1 MEDYLKAVFGNNVT
15 LKKLNVS
22 LPLYLKSLYDIYDL
36 YIFDKRLVL
45 MQVKGDC
52 ANIANLRKQIAAV
65 ENICGTMAVISLD
78 YITPAM
84 RKRLVNEKIQF
95 IVPQKQIFL
104 PYCGIAL
111 SEQYPNKTEKPKCFS
126 AKTQLLFA
134 ALCYN
139 KELVNYTYAEIAE
152 RLNTNNMAI
161 SRAVKELDML
171 GLVSTKSKGTAK
183 SIHPVASGRDLF
195 ERGKQYLITPV
206 SKRILVKTDDVRG
219 LCYAGTSALAM
230 QTMLND
236 DGNIYAVDK
245 SKGKLYKTY
254 PEEYMGDSDI
264 SMVELWKYDPM
275 VLSENGVV
283 DFISLYASLQNNG
296 DERIQSAL
304 EELEDNHK
312 W

>member
-15 LKKLNVS
+15 LEKIDVS
-22 LPLYLKSLYDIYDL
+22 LPLYLKSLYDMYDL
-36 YIFDKRLVL
+36 YIFDERLVL
-45 MQVKGDC
+45 MRVKGDC
-52 ANIANLRKQIAAV
+52 ANVANLRKHIAAV

-78 YITPAM
+78 YITPVM

-104 PYCGIAL
+104 PYCGIVL
-111 SEQYPNKTEKPKCFS
+111 SEQYPNKIEKPKYFS
-126 AKTQLLFA
+126 AKTQMLFA

-152 RLNTNNMAI
+152 KLNTNSMAI

-171 GLVSTKSKGTAK
+171 GLVSTEPKGTAK
-183 SIHPVASGRDLF
+183 RIHPVASGGDLF

-236 DGNIYAVDK
+236 GGNIYAADK
-245 SKGKLYKTY
+245 SKGKLYTSY

-275 VLSENGVV
+275 VFSENGVV
-283 DFISLYASLQNNG
+283 DFISLYASLQNND

-304 EELEDNHK
+304 GKLEDNYK